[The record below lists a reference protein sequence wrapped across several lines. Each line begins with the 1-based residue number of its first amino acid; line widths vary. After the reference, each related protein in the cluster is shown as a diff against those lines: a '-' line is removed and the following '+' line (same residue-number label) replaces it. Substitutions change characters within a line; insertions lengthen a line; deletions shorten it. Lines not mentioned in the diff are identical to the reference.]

1 MKPTFKETL
10 ELSYYAGIEE
20 MVYAIENV
28 ILSDPYPKV
37 TLDNFYDMFKDAM
50 DNWHSVDKMSEI
62 MCEHGFFF
70 NEDIAKAYIK
80 GVYSFQQRLIEAN
93 ENSKYLFDDPE
104 DDGDELIENILSWLS
119 VSAKSDVDRYVDSIL
134 AED

>member
-119 VSAKSDVDRYVDSIL
+119 VSAKSDVDRYVDGML
-134 AED
+134 AEE

>member
-20 MVYAIENV
+20 MVFAIENV

-50 DNWHSVDKMSEI
+50 DNWHSVEKMSEI

-93 ENSKYLFDDPE
+93 ENSKHLFDDPE

-119 VSAKSDVDRYVDSIL
+119 VSAKSDVDRYVDSML
-134 AED
+134 AEE

>member
-93 ENSKYLFDDPE
+93 ENSQYLFDDPE

-134 AED
+134 AEE

>member
-37 TLDNFYDMFKDAM
+37 TLDNFYEMFKDAM
-50 DNWHSVDKMSEI
+50 DNWYSVDKMSEI

-93 ENSKYLFDDPE
+93 ENSKHLFDDPE

-119 VSAKSDVDRYVDSIL
+119 VSAKSDVDIYVDSIL
-134 AED
+134 AEE

>member
-37 TLDNFYDMFKDAM
+37 TLDNFYDMFRDAM
-50 DNWHSVDKMSEI
+50 DNWHSVEKMSEI

-80 GVYSFQQRLIEAN
+80 GVYSFQQRLFEAN
-93 ENSKYLFDDPE
+93 ENSQHLFDDPE

-134 AED
+134 AEE

>member
-93 ENSKYLFDDPE
+93 ENSQYLFDDQF
-104 DDGDELIENILSWLS
+104 ITCN
-119 VSAKSDVDRYVDSIL
+119 
-134 AED
+134 

>member
-119 VSAKSDVDRYVDSIL
+119 VSAKSDVDRYVDSML
-134 AED
+134 AEE

>member
-37 TLDNFYDMFKDAM
+37 TLDNFYDMFTDAM
-50 DNWHSVDKMSEI
+50 DNWHSVEKMSEI
-62 MCEHGFFF
+62 MCEHRIYF
-70 NEDIAKAYIK
+70 NEYIAKAYIK

-119 VSAKSDVDRYVDSIL
+119 VSAKSDVDRYVDGML
-134 AED
+134 AEE

>member
-50 DNWHSVDKMSEI
+50 DNWHSVEKMSEI

-93 ENSKYLFDDPE
+93 ENSQYLFDDPE

-134 AED
+134 AEE

>member
-93 ENSKYLFDDPE
+93 ENSKHLFDDPE

-134 AED
+134 AE

>member
-93 ENSKYLFDDPE
+93 ENSQYLFDDPE

-119 VSAKSDVDRYVDSIL
+119 VSAKSDMDRYVDSIL

>member
-93 ENSKYLFDDPE
+93 ENSQYLFDDPE